1 MASLSFSVCI
11 SILLLL
17 IISTSTTV
25 VAAASS
31 RSGHPSKR
39 NGSSSSDLA
48 ALLAFKAQLSD
59 PAGILGSN
67 WTASTSFCQWV
78 GVSCGGGRGRR
89 RQRVAAIEL
98 ADVPLQGELSPH
110 LGNLSFLSVLN
121 LTNASLAGAIPG
133 EIGRLRR
140 LKLLDL
146 GHNAL
151 SGGIPAAIGNLT
163 RLQLVHLQFNHL
175 SGLIPPEL
183 RRLRELRAMNFQ
195 RNYLTGSIPNDLFNN
210 TPLLTH
216 LAMGNNSLSGLV
228 PPCIGSLPLLQY
240 LSLQVNNLSGPVP
253 PGIFNMSALCVLSL
267 AINGLSGAIPGG
279 PRPGN
284 MSFSLPAVEFFSVY
298 QNRFSGPIPSGF
310 AACRRLQSLDLSMNS
325 FQGIVPAWL
334 GKLMAVQV
342 ISLFE
347 NHFDAAPIPAALSNL
362 TMLCLLDLHSCN
374 LTGPIPPELGQLRQL
389 SGLGLYSNLLTGPI
403 PASLGNLSSMEYLEL
418 GQNMLDGPLPPT
430 IGNMNSLTELL
441 IRENRLQGDLVEF
454 LSVLSN
460 CRMLSALQFHT
471 NCFTGP
477 LPDHVGNLSS
487 YLQVFDASD
496 NMIAGSLPASI
507 SNLTGLEILDL
518 ARNQFQNPI
527 PQSIM
532 MMDSI
537 QWLDLSGNRLSGT
550 IASNAAILKNVEI
563 IYLNS
568 NEFSGSIPNGIG
580 NLTKLEILIFNYL
593 IGSLPDSLGQLQM
606 MSYLNLSLNSFH
618 DPIPSSFEKLIS
630 LQTLDLSHN
639 NISGAIPKYLANLT
653 ILTSLN
659 LSFNKLQGQIPE
671 GGVFSNITRRSLEG
685 NPGLCGD
692 LRLGFSPCPS
702 KSFTHRG
709 YAHILK
715 YLLPTII
722 ISVGAVASCLCV
734 MLKKVKKGQGDSAG
748 MVDMVN
754 HQLVSYHE
762 LARATENFSDAN
774 MLGSGSFGKVFKGQ
788 LSNGLVVAIKVIH
801 MHLDQAIARFDAE
814 CCVLRMAR
822 HRNLIKILNTCSNLD
837 FRALVLEYMPNGS
850 LEEFLHSNRGMQL
863 GFIERL
869 DIMLDVSMAMEYL
882 HHEHCEVVLHCD
894 LKPSNVLFDE
904 DMTAHVAD
912 FGIARILLGDENSMI
927 SASMPGTIGYMA
939 PEYGSVGKASR
950 KSDVFSYGIMLL
962 EVFTGKRPTDAIFV
976 GELSLRHW
984 VHQAF
989 PEGLVQ
995 VMDGRILLGDASATS
1010 SMNGF
1015 LVAVI
1020 ELGLLCS
1027 ADSPDQRMT
1036 MKDVVVTLKK
1046 VKKDYIK
1053 MVAMTPSASYPPAP
1067 SSDRLTSH
1075 CL

>member
-1 MASLSFSVCI
+1 MASLSFPISI

-17 IISTSTTV
+17 IISTSTTI
-25 VAAASS
+25 AAASS
-31 RSGHPSKR
+31 RSGRPSKR
-39 NGSSSSDLA
+39 NGSSTDLA

-59 PAGILGSN
+59 PAGILGGN
-67 WTASTSFCQWV
+67 WTATTSFCKWV
-78 GVSCGGGRGRR
+78 GVSCGGRQ

-98 ADVPLQGELSPH
+98 ADVPLHGALSPH

-151 SGGIPAAIGNLT
+151 SGGVPAAIGNLT
-163 RLQLVHLQFNHL
+163 MLQLVHLQFNHL
-175 SGLIPPEL
+175 SGPIPPEL
-183 RRLRELRAMNFQ
+183 RRLRELRAMNVQ

-216 LAMGNNSLSGLV
+216 RRHGQQQPFRADTTLHRLV
-228 PPCIGSLPLLQY
+228 
-240 LSLQVNNLSGPVP
+240 
-253 PGIFNMSALCVLSL
+253 AT
-267 AINGLSGAIPGG
+267 AAIPQ
-279 PRPGN
+279 
-284 MSFSLPAVEFFSVY
+284 L
-298 QNRFSGPIPSGF
+298 
-310 AACRRLQSLDLSMNS
+310 AACRRLQSLYLSVNS
-325 FQGIVPAWL
+325 FQGVVPAWL
-334 GKLMAVQV
+334 GELTAVQV
-342 ISLFE
+342 ISLYE

-362 TMLCLLDLHSCN
+362 TMLRLLDLQSCN

-389 SGLGLYSNLLTGPI
+389 SVLNLYSNLLTGPV
-403 PASLGNLSSMEYLEL
+403 PASLGNLSNMIYLEL
-418 GQNMLDGPLPPT
+418 EQNMLDGPLPMT
-430 IGNMNSLTELL
+430 IGDMNSLTELL
-441 IRENRLQGDLVEF
+441 LAENHLQGDLKF
-454 LSVLSN
+454 LSVLSK
-460 CRMLSALQFHT
+460 CSMLSALQFHT
-471 NCFTGP
+471 NHFTGT
-477 LPDHVGNLSS
+477 LVPDHVGNLSS

-496 NMIAGSLPASI
+496 NMIAGGLPATV

-518 ARNQFQNPI
+518 ARNQLQNPV
-527 PQSIM
+527 PEPIM

-550 IASNAAILKNVEI
+550 IPSNAAILKNVEI
-563 IYLNS
+563 IYLDS
-568 NEFSGSIPNGIG
+568 NQFSGSIPSGIG
-580 NLTKLEILIFNYL
+580 NLTKLEILILCDNQFTSTIPPSLFRLDRLLGIDLSQNL
-593 IGSLPDSLGQLQM
+593 LSGALPINISLKQMNMMDLSTNHLVGSLPDSLGQLQM

-618 DPIPSSFEKLIS
+618 DPIPPSFEKLTS

-639 NISGAIPKYLANLT
+639 NISGAIPKYLANFT

-659 LSFNKLQGQIPE
+659 LSFNKLQGHIPE

-685 NPGLCGD
+685 NPGLCGA

-702 KSFTHRG
+702 KTFTHRG

-722 ISVGAVASCLCV
+722 ISVGAVAFCLCV
-734 MLKKVKKGQGDSAG
+734 MLKKVKKRQGNSAG

-801 MHLDQAIARFDAE
+801 MHMEQAIARFDAE

-850 LEEFLHSNRGMQL
+850 LEELLHSNGRIQL
-863 GFIERL
+863 QFIERL
-869 DIMLDVSMAMEYL
+869 DIMLHVSMAMEYL

-927 SASMPGTIGYMA
+927 SANMPGTIGYMA

-962 EVFTGKRPTDAIFV
+962 EVFTGKRPTDAMFV

-995 VMDGRILLGDASATS
+995 VVDGRILLDDASATS
-1010 SMNGF
+1010 SLNGF
-1015 LVAVI
+1015 LVAVM

-1027 ADSPDQRMT
+1027 ADSPEQRMT

-1046 VKKDYIK
+1046 VRKDYIK
-1053 MVAMTPSASYPPAP
+1053 MVAMKPSAIQRPAVI
-1067 SSDRLTSH
+1067 D
-1075 CL
+1075 